1 MYSKRA
7 PVSPKHRRSEAR
19 QRHGLHDRRSDVN
32 ALPEQFFDTRI
43 SLANVCPETALM
55 YAVVEDALLCFQEE
69 FAGSP
74 HEQRCRAQEAT
85 RWFFSDDQ
93 HSPYSFVSICVGL
106 GLDAEEIRDKLGYL
120 EQDTRGKKIASKK
133 QLHRSRQGL
142 GVPRGIPP
150 LAIIER
156 IGRSHY
162 DSRQS

>member
-1 MYSKRA
+1 MDSRRV
-7 PVSPKHRRSEAR
+7 PVSPKRRRSEAR

-120 EQDTRGKKIASKK
+120 EQDIRGKRYLAKRRS
-133 QLHRSRQGL
+133 HRSQQRLVIARGL
-142 GVPRGIPP
+142 PAPRNYRAHWKEP
-150 LAIIER
+150 L
-156 IGRSHY
+156 
-162 DSRQS
+162 